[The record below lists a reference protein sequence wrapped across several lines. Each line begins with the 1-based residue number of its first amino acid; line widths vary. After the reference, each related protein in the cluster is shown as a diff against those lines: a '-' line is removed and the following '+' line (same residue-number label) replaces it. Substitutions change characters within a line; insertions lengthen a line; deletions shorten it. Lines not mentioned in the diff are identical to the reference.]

1 MSLPSGALYCPSL
14 SCDVYDYIF
23 KGLSQPLLGTFS
35 ISIGEIIEQT
45 KYDQMMEL
53 EESDKIIKELKKI
66 LNSNSEVKVDEE
78 IKEDHLDLKR
88 INSKKSQVLDSEDI
102 KLEKKETVSSPAKRS
117 MPNPKP
123 NPLAKT

>member
-53 EESDKIIKELKKI
+53 EESDRIITELKKI

-102 KLEKKETVSSPAKRS
+102 KL
-117 MPNPKP
+117 
-123 NPLAKT
+123 